1 MNLPKPHCV
10 VLSVLFLALEPAS
23 GFAAEP
29 PATLPRTDL
38 RTDSTPAQLPPE
50 VPDDPP
56 GVPALP
62 VMGKTGAASTIRFG
76 RFTHVQVNV
85 DASGANIPGDA
96 ANEPSIAVDPRDHD
110 RMVIGWRQF
119 DTIASNF
126 REAGVGFTTDGG
138 RTWTAGT
145 IDPGVFRSDP
155 VLGVDRFGSFLYS
168 SLSSGNG
175 FVVDYFPSSD
185 GGVTWGPPVFGYGG
199 DKQWFTV
206 DRTESIG
213 RDHVYQAWS
222 TASNPSAPN
231 TFNRSTVGGQT
242 FGAPSPIPGPPIWG
256 TLDVAS
262 DGTVYVGGS
271 TGPRGPIYVARSANA
286 RDAWSTVSFSTAT
299 VDLGGS
305 LLTGF
310 PNPAG
315 LLGQLWV
322 AVDRSA
328 GPRAGWVY
336 ALASVTTPTDAM
348 DVHFVRSTDGGITW
362 SRPVRVNDDTGIGAM
377 QWFGTMSVAPDGRID
392 VVWNDTRDAPDHNRS
407 ALYYAFSTDGGVTW
421 SANEAMSR
429 LWDSLVGFP
438 NQSKIGDYYHM
449 VSDSTGADLAW
460 AATFNGEQDVYYV
473 RIPNPSAALAHDPTR
488 PFRLHPVVPNPFS
501 GSATVAFDLPPGNVH
516 ARLEVFDAAGRKIA
530 TLLDG
535 ALDGGRHVTHWNGTD
550 ADRADPGSGI
560 YFCRLQ
566 VGGASETRRMMRLRP

>member
-1 MNLPKPHCV
+1 MMSL
-10 VLSVLFLALEPAS
+10 LLLALDPAA
-23 GFAAEP
+23 GLGAEP
-29 PATLPRTDL
+29 SATLPRTDL
-38 RTDSTPAQLPPE
+38 REDATPARLPPE

-56 GVPALP
+56 GVPARP
-62 VMGKTGAASTIRFG
+62 VPGKSGAGPAVIRFG

-85 DASGANIPGDA
+85 DANGANIPGDA
-96 ANEPSIAVDPRDHD
+96 ANEPSIAVDPRDHR

-119 DTIASNF
+119 DTIESNF
-126 REAGVGFTTDGG
+126 RQAGVGFTTDGG

-155 VLGVDRFGSFLYS
+155 VLGVDRFGSFLYA

-175 FVVDYFPSSD
+175 FVVDFFPSAD
-185 GGVTWGPPVFGYGG
+185 GGSTWGAPVNAYGG

-206 DRTESIG
+206 DRTGSIG
-213 RDHVYQAWS
+213 TDHVYQAWS
-222 TASNPSAPN
+222 TASNPWAPN
-231 TFNRSTVGGQT
+231 TFNRSTVGGQA
-242 FGAPSPIPGPPIWG
+242 FGAPSPIPNSPVWG

-262 DGTVYVGGS
+262 DGTVYAGGT

-286 RDAWSTVSFSTAT
+286 RDAWSPVSFTTAT

-305 LLTGF
+305 LLVGF

-348 DVHFVRSTDGGITW
+348 DVHFVRSTDGGVTW
-362 SRPVRVNDDTGIGAM
+362 SRPVRVNDDPGVGAM
-377 QWFGTMSVAPDGRID
+377 QWFGTMSTAPDGRID
-392 VVWNDTRDAPDHNRS
+392 VVWNDTRDAPDHARS
-407 ALYYAFSTDGGVTW
+407 ALHYAYSTDGGFTW
-421 SANEAMSR
+421 SANEAMST
-429 LWDSLVGFP
+429 LWDSRVGWP

-449 VSDSTGADLAW
+449 VSDSAGADLAW

-473 RIPNPSAALAHDPTR
+473 RIPNPSAAFAHDPAR
-488 PFRLHPVVPNPFS
+488 PVRLHPIVPNPFT
-501 GSATVAFDLPPGNVH
+501 GSATVAFDLPAGSAR
-516 ARLEVFDAAGRKIA
+516 ARLDVYDAGGRRIA

-535 ALDGGRHVTHWNGTD
+535 TFDGGRHTTHWNGTD
-550 ADRADPGSGI
+550 GNGADAGSGL

-566 VGGASETRRMMRLRP
+566 AGGFSETRRMIRFRP